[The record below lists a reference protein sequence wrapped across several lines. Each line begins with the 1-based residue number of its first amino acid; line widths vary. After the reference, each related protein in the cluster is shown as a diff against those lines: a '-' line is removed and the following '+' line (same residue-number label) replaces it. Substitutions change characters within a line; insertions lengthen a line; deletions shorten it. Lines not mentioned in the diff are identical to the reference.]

1 MELIK
6 HDPESEKM
14 LANMDQASYALGQ
27 ARSIAEIKHVHDI
40 AEAAKRYVKAADLCN
55 EAYVMASVVA
65 ADARRKAGEMLMNLQ
80 KSKGGRPN
88 NNLSELGQVS
98 EYAEVLKEVSL
109 PRQTAH
115 KWQEE
120 ARIPDDIYQE
130 IKSEAL
136 NKGKEL
142 SQNHVLNVK
151 KEIDKKSAEFAMRE
165 AVDSIKDKDNGLV
178 TDIQQGWHKV
188 GDQYL
193 YYGSNLD
200 KQFLA
205 KLPKCKFAFADPP
218 YNAGVDEWDK
228 NFTWSQDYLQDY
240 ADVVA
245 VTPGGWDAYN
255 FYHNT
260 MMIYQWEMAC
270 WIRNGMT
277 HGRCGYAN
285 WIKVSLFGKTK
296 PNMSQDFFDITIK
309 TNETEDT
316 KHKGRKPYDFMG
328 HLIATFTDL
337 GDSII
342 DPFAGSGTTLLMSEK
357 LGRISYNAEMDKQYC
372 IDIINRSIANGM
384 KYASI

>member
-1 MELIK
+1 MQLTK
-6 HDPESEKM
+6 HDPDSEKM

-65 ADARRKAGEMLMNLQ
+65 ADARRKAGEMLAKLE
-80 KSKGGRPN
+80 R
-88 NNLSELGQVS
+88 GQGKRNDLTSDTRVESS
-98 EYAEVLKEVSL
+98 EYKEVLKDVSL
-109 PRQTAH
+109 PQHTAIR
-115 KWQEE
+115 WQQE
-120 ARIPDDIYQE
+120 ARLPETVYQE
-130 IKSEAL
+130 IKNEAL
-136 NKGKEL
+136 NKGIEL
-142 SQNHVLNVK
+142 SQRSVLKVG
-151 KEIDKKSAEFAMRE
+151 KEIDKQSAEFAMRE

-178 TDIQQGWHKV
+178 TEIQQGWHKI

-205 KLPKCKFAFADPP
+205 KLPRCKFAFADPP

-296 PNMSQDFFDITIK
+296 PKMSQDFFDITIK